1 MIYIV
6 LDNQKASKNT
16 FQATTFKAEENSRAF
31 QKLPLEFKDFS
42 RLCEPWDLFRA
53 FAWVANVNLAVAT
66 ALESTRERCWNCR
79 RWFSETKKICT
90 PYEPCLVGE
99 LLVQ

>member
-31 QKLPLEFKDFS
+31 
-42 RLCEPWDLFRA
+42 
-53 FAWVANVNLAVAT
+53 
-66 ALESTRERCWNCR
+66 
-79 RWFSETKKICT
+79 
-90 PYEPCLVGE
+90 
-99 LLVQ
+99 

>member
-6 LDNQKASKNT
+6 LDNQKAAKNT

-42 RLCEPWDLFRA
+42 RLCEPK
-53 FAWVANVNLAVAT
+53 VYM
-66 ALESTRERCWNCR
+66 
-79 RWFSETKKICT
+79 K
-90 PYEPCLVGE
+90 
-99 LLVQ
+99 